1 MVARAAAQAGT
12 PQTAAD
18 LIQPI
23 ATGIILAGS
32 TGAGERFIQP
42 ELADGRKLDDATG
55 QGWRLFVDGPAP
67 DTKGMTVVNIATID
81 DGGALRQWL
90 AARDALAVLVRP
102 DHYVFGTGTPAT
114 LIAAQAAALGHVAET
129 VA

>member
-1 MVARAAAQAGT
+1 
-12 PQTAAD
+12 
-18 LIQPI
+18 
-23 ATGIILAGS
+23 
-32 TGAGERFIQP
+32 
-42 ELADGRKLDDATG
+42 
-55 QGWRLFVDGPAP
+55 
-67 DTKGMTVVNIATID
+67 MTVVNIATID